1 MYPYYVAKPREVSD
15 EQSYSLLHFSCGT
28 ESFKCVEL
36 MLRLGESPNQICN
49 LKDKSTPLHFAVLAK
64 NFVNTK
70 LLINYKAAVNA
81 KDSYG
86 NTPYH
91 FAVNCKTNIL

>member
-1 MYPYYVAKPREVSD
+1 
-15 EQSYSLLHFSCGT
+15 
-28 ESFKCVEL
+28 

-49 LKDKSTPLHFAVLAK
+49 LKEKSTPLHFAVLAK
-64 NFVNTK
+64 NLVNIK
-70 LLINYKAAVNA
+70 LLLNYKAAANA

-91 FAVNCKTNIL
+91 FAVNCKLNIL